1 MMHRRC
7 SVSVKEAPSHFIDSI
22 ETSNI
27 MNACQRFAV
36 ANNTKQFD
44 IVMNMM
50 EQPLPSWGG

>member
-7 SVSVKEAPSHFIDSI
+7 SVSVIEAPSHFIDTI

-36 ANNTKQFD
+36 ANKTKQFD